1 MPFPLTA
8 TVDVEIAALEHAAS
22 LGPNNWNVIVPVGL
36 TPPLTV
42 AVSLIVPPS
51 VVPGDACVLK
61 PGCAGRPH
69 AVTLLVWRVT
79 APLRAKVPPLTLAS
93 VVRVMLVNART
104 FPANEV
110 AVPRVAELP
119 TCHQTP
125 QAEAPLVSVIDEAVA
140 VVSVVP
146 IWKM

>member
-1 MPFPLTA
+1 MPLPLTA
-8 TVDVEIAALEHAAS
+8 TIDVEIAAPVQVAS
-22 LGPNNWNVIVPVGL
+22 LGSYKLKVMVPVGL
-36 TPPLTV
+36 LPPLNV
-42 AVSLIVPPS
+42 AVSLIVAPS
-51 VVPGDACVLK
+51 GMPGDAWVVR
-61 PGCAGRPH
+61 PGCAGGPH
-69 AVTLLVWRVT
+69 AATLLVSSVT
-79 APLRAKVPPLTLAS
+79 AALRAKAPPLTLAP

-125 QAEAPLVSVIDEAVA
+125 QADAPFVSVIDEALA